1 MVRAPAGREPWGFFL
16 PRSRSRGSNLQRTV
30 SVKLLPEP
38 TSPRCPMQCRSASQP
53 ACSTHFNLAI
63 TYLTEVY
70 CRGRDRVK
78 PAQMENPRWQARVWG
93 LGTHSNHNRGVSQ
106 MKSALEYSETQEE
119 SGDDVVTEGQSGRRT
134 VISGSRPI
142 PPYTPSP
149 TGAVEESPESI
160 VGDHQLSP
168 ISVG

>member
-1 MVRAPAGREPWGFFL
+1 MGFL
-16 PRSRSRGSNLQRTV
+16 
-30 SVKLLPEP
+30 
-38 TSPRCPMQCRSASQP
+38 SASQQVEGIESSANRECQTP
-53 ACSTHFNLAI
+53 ALTHSTPMPDAVPLRITARRWTHFNLAI